1 MTWKRSLVLA
11 VADAAGKTTTRV
23 VATEDEVSPGFPPL
37 PGGASLS
44 GRRICNS
51 GTNPD
56 GKASKASV
64 ESGRGG

>member
-1 MTWKRSLVLA
+1 
-11 VADAAGKTTTRV
+11 
-23 VATEDEVSPGFPPL
+23 L

-51 GTNPD
+51 GANPD

-64 ESGRGG
+64 ESGRGGLALRLL